1 MSLLPKQGQLFHS
14 PIHSFPIKGHVKTM
28 LRKSPLWLSIGLCLL
43 LAACFS
49 KEPEQRKAYMEF
61 LQARLVDNKDETTFP
76 VMTPRQEEAFGPYA
90 DSFKVMQAFFD
101 GMNQRTGVGRNGNK
115 AMRMPGAP
123 ELIADPTLLDKF
135 SASFLQRGRETKILV
150 DTADTARARLQLP
163 DDLKAVYDKA
173 YDRTVSKR
181 GRDWANL
188 EPQWTG
194 VTDQMKKL
202 VTFVRQNQSKIQ
214 VQGNG
219 LLTDDPAILA
229 QMQGILKDLYARQ
242 DGLNKAFDA
251 L

>member
-1 MSLLPKQGQLFHS
+1 
-14 PIHSFPIKGHVKTM
+14 M
-28 LRKSPLWLSIGLCLL
+28 LRKAPLWLSIGLALF

-49 KEPEQRKAYMEF
+49 KEPEQRKAYIEF
-61 LQARLVDNKDETTFP
+61 LQSRIIDNKDETTFP
-76 VMTPRQEEAFGPYA
+76 AMTSRQEEAFGPYV
-90 DSFKVMQAFFD
+90 DSFKIMATFFD
-101 GMNQRTGVGRNGNK
+101 GMNERTGVGRNATK
-115 AMRMPGAP
+115 SPMSLPGAP

-135 SASFLQRGRETKILV
+135 SASFLQRARETKILV
-150 DTADTARARLQLP
+150 DTADTAKARLQLP

-202 VTFVRQNQSKIQ
+202 VAFVRQNQSKIQ
-214 VQGNG
+214 VQGSG

-242 DGLNKAFDA
+242 DALNKAFDA